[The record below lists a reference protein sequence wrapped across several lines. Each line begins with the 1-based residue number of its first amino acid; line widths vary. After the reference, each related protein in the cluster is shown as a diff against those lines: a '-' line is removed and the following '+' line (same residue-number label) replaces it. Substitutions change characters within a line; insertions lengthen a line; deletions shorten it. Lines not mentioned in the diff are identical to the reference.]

1 MIDYAR
7 RKILSNW
14 FLEILWQMIDY
25 ARRKI
30 LSNWFLEIL
39 WQMIDYARRK
49 ILSPLKRPT
58 LDRLY
63 C

>member
-1 MIDYAR
+1 MVTR
-7 RKILSNW
+7 NPNW